1 MAVDPTVVA
10 LVGTIMGGVG
20 LKVAEHWLSKGKV
33 KVDDASR
40 MRDEL
45 RLEITSLKED
55 QSKLEADAIKWRNDY
70 YAMYEKY
77 ITAQTESKIE
87 LEKLKGQVLAL
98 EKLLEEAKKNPPPV

>member
-20 LKVAEHWLSKGKV
+20 LKVAEHWLGRNKV
-33 KVDDASR
+33 KVDDAAR

-45 RLEITSLKED
+45 RLEITSQKEEIT
-55 QSKLEADAIKWRNDY
+55 KLEADAVKWRNDY
-70 YAMYEKY
+70 YAMYDKY

-87 LEKLKGQVLAL
+87 LAHLKHQIENL
-98 EKLLEEAKKNPPPV
+98 ERMLLDATKPSEQN